1 MSKTNKSNTPTPI
14 EPTYTKETINAPL
27 STPKPLLTNLLLFSF
42 IAVFV
47 AMTAMSFFYGLS
59 GDEVDMNEY
68 GKTILKYFTSFGSD
82 QSVFRTSDE
91 LNAAK
96 VYNYNRDGVI
106 QYYGGLFDL
115 ICALINTISP
125 LDEYVT
131 RHLLNAWAGFLA
143 LFFAAKITRKI
154 LGEQAAI
161 IAVWLMFLSPFF
173 LGHAMNNPK
182 DIPFAAT
189 YIMSIYFMIR
199 LFERLPNPSKKD
211 YLWVILS
218 IGATINIRV
227 GGILLIPYLAVFAGI
242 LFIVKNYIQQ
252 EKVALGTFVKPVLIT
267 GVLGYLAGSLLWPY
281 ALQNPFTNPLNAL
294 SEMSNFKV
302 NIRQLF
308 EGAKIFSGELP
319 VSFLPKSFI
328 ITNSLAILSGLGLML
343 IFLCGFRKNKNA
355 AVLYFIFFTAFFPLA
370 YIIYSKSNV
379 YHAWRHVLFIFPSI
393 IVLTAFGWQR
403 IIEMFEK
410 MKVKLIGIALLFFLL
425 IEPAYFI
432 AATFPNTVT
441 YHNQLVGGVKG
452 AYGNYEVDYYYNSLK
467 QCADWFKKTELPKYK
482 NTDTIIVLSN
492 AVHLLTKYFP
502 EPNNVKFDY
511 IRYSERNS
519 KMWDYVIFH
528 IALIPSEDIKS
539 NAWLPA
545 STVYKASIQGKTLCA
560 VIKRPSYEDI
570 KAYAFLQNNQ
580 IDSALICFNNYL
592 LKDSSNTSVL
602 NMVSNIYMQTD
613 RMAEAERYINRSYKI
628 DSSSMETKQMKG
640 ILCIQQRDFANA
652 QILFSQIISES
663 PQYAKAYFYLAIA
676 QFNLGNDNQALN
688 NFNTASQD
696 ESIRGSCYKF
706 MGDIYTKK
714 GDTQQAMKL
723 YQMAGVPIAQ

>member
-14 EPTYTKETINAPL
+14 EPTYTKETINTPL

-47 AMTAMSFFYGLS
+47 AMTVMSFFYGLS

-328 ITNSLAILSGLGLML
+328 ITNSLANIEW
-343 IFLCGFRKNKNA
+343 FRIN
-355 AVLYFIFFTAFFPLA
+355 A
-370 YIIYSKSNV
+370 YI
-379 YHAWRHVLFIFPSI
+379 
-393 IVLTAFGWQR
+393 
-403 IIEMFEK
+403 
-410 MKVKLIGIALLFFLL
+410 
-425 IEPAYFI
+425 
-432 AATFPNTVT
+432 
-441 YHNQLVGGVKG
+441 
-452 AYGNYEVDYYYNSLK
+452 
-467 QCADWFKKTELPKYK
+467 
-482 NTDTIIVLSN
+482 
-492 AVHLLTKYFP
+492 
-502 EPNNVKFDY
+502 
-511 IRYSERNS
+511 
-519 KMWDYVIFH
+519 
-528 IALIPSEDIKS
+528 
-539 NAWLPA
+539 
-545 STVYKASIQGKTLCA
+545 
-560 VIKRPSYEDI
+560 
-570 KAYAFLQNNQ
+570 
-580 IDSALICFNNYL
+580 
-592 LKDSSNTSVL
+592 
-602 NMVSNIYMQTD
+602 
-613 RMAEAERYINRSYKI
+613 
-628 DSSSMETKQMKG
+628 
-640 ILCIQQRDFANA
+640 
-652 QILFSQIISES
+652 
-663 PQYAKAYFYLAIA
+663 
-676 QFNLGNDNQALN
+676 
-688 NFNTASQD
+688 
-696 ESIRGSCYKF
+696 F
-706 MGDIYTKK
+706 MG
-714 GDTQQAMKL
+714 L
-723 YQMAGVPIAQ
+723 